1 MDTPLPAP
9 DPAPPRA
16 ADAAPLPGANSTPP
30 AAGEPAAPGIKR
42 RPRGKIARLHPD
54 TREKINRMLDEGL
67 TYAGLITTLGP
78 DGETLTEMDLS
89 RWYKTGHQ
97 DWLKNQIWLEQTRS
111 RLDFAIDV
119 VSEHDGASVHQANLH
134 VAATQLIQDL
144 VARGD
149 TLLED
154 HVQEYVALIN
164 SISRLSREALNYQK
178 YREACA
184 LARAELQ
191 KLKEPNRKLS
201 EAETLAIVERLD
213 EILGFK

>member
-1 MDTPLPAP
+1 VLPTP
-9 DPAPPRA
+9 
-16 ADAAPLPGANSTPP
+16 
-30 AAGEPAAPGIKR
+30 
-42 RPRGKIARLHPD
+42 
-54 TREKINRMLDEGL
+54 
-67 TYAGLITTLGP
+67 TYAEILARLGP
-78 DGETLTEMDLS
+78 DAQDLS
-89 RWYKTGHQ
+89 EHCLGRWYKTGHQ
-97 DWLKNQIWLEQTRS
+97 DWLKNQLWLDQTRS

-119 VSEHDGASVHQANLH
+119 VSEHDGANVHQANLH

-154 HVQEYVALIN
+154 DPQGYVALIN